1 MPLDHFL
8 RATQR
13 LPLPREDVFHFF
25 AQAGNLERLTPPELR
40 FHIITP
46 PPITMRLGTLIEYR
60 LRLFGIPFTW
70 LTRICRWQPPHE
82 FVDEQ
87 LRGPYRL
94 WIHTH
99 RFHPDDGGTL
109 MADEVRYRLPFFPA
123 GEAAYPLVK
132 WQLERIFA
140 FRRQAITTLLRRH
153 AADQS
158 HNSGGSGRD

>member
-1 MPLDHFL
+1 MSRDHFL

-13 LPLPREDVFHFF
+13 LPRPREEVFQFF
-25 AQAGNLERLTPPELR
+25 AEAGNLERLTPPELR

-46 PPITMRLGTLIEYR
+46 PPVTMHLGTLIEYR
-60 LRLFGIPFTW
+60 LRLFGMPFTW
-70 LTRICRWQPPHE
+70 LTRICRWQPPFE

-87 LRGPYRL
+87 RRGPYRV

-99 RFHPDDGGTL
+99 RFYPADGGTL

-132 WQLERIFA
+132 WQLARIFA
-140 FRRQAITTLLRRH
+140 FRRQAITTLLSRH
-153 AADQS
+153 DSNQC
-158 HNSGGSGRD
+158 HKSGVSARV